1 MATKDAVKGSGGS
14 DQTMHLFRFDTAT
27 VIASGTSDPIRFPVS
42 FEIGDIDQL
51 SVKFASDDI
60 TVKIYEVEALSIDN
74 KVLERQFLN
83 AIATTPDIIGFQG
96 LGAGYSVEDSDNKV
110 LYMSIVNNDGVNATG
125 VMSVKVVTKK
135 VA

>member
-1 MATKDAVKGSGGS
+1 MTTRNAVEGTGGS

-27 VIASGTSDPIRFPVS
+27 VIASGTSDVIRFPAS
-42 FEIGDIDQL
+42 FKLGDIDQL

-60 TVKIYEVEALSIDN
+60 TVLIYETEALDIDR

-96 LGAGYSVEDSDNKV
+96 LGAGYSVEDPDDKQ